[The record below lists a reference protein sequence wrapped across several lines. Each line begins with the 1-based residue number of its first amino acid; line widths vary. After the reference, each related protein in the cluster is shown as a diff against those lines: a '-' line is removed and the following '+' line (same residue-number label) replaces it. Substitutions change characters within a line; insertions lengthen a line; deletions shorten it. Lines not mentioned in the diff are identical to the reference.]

1 MRGVMTAS
9 LLAYVIRRMLA
20 LALVVTAT
28 TALVFLLSRLIPG
41 DPARVAAG
49 QDATPQ
55 MVQQLRARLGLDR
68 PLPIQYGYYVRHLI
82 EGDLGVSIGSQ
93 RPVIDAL
100 KQRLPATLELTLTSL
115 LLSTTIGI
123 PLGLLAATRRGRVAG
138 VLGQLV
144 PASLVSAPVF
154 WVGMLLQFLF
164 YRQLGLL
171 PDSGRM
177 SSLNPIHSVTGFLTI
192 DAVIAGNWNGLMD
205 IVKHLILPAVVLTN
219 VSLPIIAR
227 VTAASVMEVLAQ
239 QFVTTARSK
248 GLSER
253 FILIYHVLRNAAI
266 PMVTVLGL
274 RLGDLMAGAVLVETI
289 FAWPG
294 IGRYAV
300 EAIDNLDYPAIMGF
314 VLFAAAT
321 YAFINLVVDLLYFWL
336 DPTISIPG
344 SV

>member
-1 MRGVMTAS
+1 MTAS

-20 LALVVTAT
+20 LALVVTVT

-68 PLPIQYGYYVRHLI
+68 PLPIQYGYYVTRLI
-82 EGDLGVSIGSQ
+82 KGDLGVSIGSQ

-123 PLGLLAATRRGRVAG
+123 PLGLLAATRRGRIAG
-138 VLGQLV
+138 LLGQLV

-192 DAVIAGNWNGLMD
+192 DAVLAGNWNGLMD

-219 VSLPIIAR
+219 VSPVSYTHL
-227 VTAASVMEVLAQ
+227 TL
-239 QFVTTARSK
+239 
-248 GLSER
+248 
-253 FILIYHVLRNAAI
+253 
-266 PMVTVLGL
+266 
-274 RLGDLMAGAVLVETI
+274 
-289 FAWPG
+289 
-294 IGRYAV
+294 
-300 EAIDNLDYPAIMGF
+300 
-314 VLFAAAT
+314 
-321 YAFINLVVDLLYFWL
+321 
-336 DPTISIPG
+336 PTIC

>member
-1 MRGVMTAS
+1 
-9 LLAYVIRRMLA
+9 
-20 LALVVTAT
+20 
-28 TALVFLLSRLIPG
+28 
-41 DPARVAAG
+41 
-49 QDATPQ
+49 
-55 MVQQLRARLGLDR
+55 
-68 PLPIQYGYYVRHLI
+68 
-82 EGDLGVSIGSQ
+82 
-93 RPVIDAL
+93 
-100 KQRLPATLELTLTSL
+100 
-115 LLSTTIGI
+115 
-123 PLGLLAATRRGRVAG
+123 
-138 VLGQLV
+138 
-144 PASLVSAPVF
+144 
-154 WVGMLLQFLF
+154 
-164 YRQLGLL
+164 
-171 PDSGRM
+171 
-177 SSLNPIHSVTGFLTI
+177 
-192 DAVIAGNWNGLMD
+192 
-205 IVKHLILPAVVLTN
+205 
-219 VSLPIIAR
+219 
-227 VTAASVMEVLAQ
+227 MEVLAQ

-321 YAFINLVVDLLYFWL
+321 YAFINLIVDLLYFWL